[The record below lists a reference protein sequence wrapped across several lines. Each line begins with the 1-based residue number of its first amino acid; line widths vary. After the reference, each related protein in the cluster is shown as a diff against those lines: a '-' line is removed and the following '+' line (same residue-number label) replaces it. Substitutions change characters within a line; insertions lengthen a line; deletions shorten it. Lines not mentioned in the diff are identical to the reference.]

1 MCSNYSRNLKDE
13 PSLSGINKQAAYV
26 NANEIKVTNLNNN
39 ENLTQKRRGFRRNK
53 KLTKEFTNCT
63 PVVVLDIAD
72 ENDDKEDEGSTKRK
86 RMSKLK
92 SFQALD
98 ENEIKKRMSDII
110 EKKIRSSSRDNSSKR

>member
-13 PSLSGINKQAAYV
+13 LSLSGINKQAANV

-39 ENLTQKRRGFRRNK
+39 EKLTQKRRGFQRNK
-53 KLTKEFTNCT
+53 KLTKEFANCT

-72 ENDDKEDEGSTKRK
+72 ENDDREDEGSTKRK
-86 RMSKLK
+86 RMPKLK